1 MTALGA
7 NVYFVQGRTQSP
19 EYRAVCHKIEEL
31 WGRYL
36 RVCDD
41 EIVDEINRLRKEK
54 EYLERQDHQAVESF
68 GLLMEYSK

>member
-31 WGRYL
+31 WGRYIRL
-36 RVCDD
+36 CDD
-41 EIVDEINRLRKEK
+41 EIVDEINRLQKEK
-54 EYLERQDHQAVESF
+54 EYLEKHDQLVASADIVMESW
-68 GLLMEYSK
+68 